1 MVLTVFANSIVEGH
15 RLFAEVGSTLQ
26 EVSDKDYSS
35 RYIFNPA
42 IKCLDGD
49 KLVGTSDK
57 SVDTIIGIGD
67 YSNNRTGNKR
77 LLLLELRMDYE
88 KREGLHKSLH
98 EEKVIGTKKHLGNDC
113 AIETNVWFLFDKK
126 FIHQARHEFSS
137 WREQKGNARNFYAY
151 SVEEF
156 NDKVFDEKDLLKEY
170 SYLYSAEDIES
181 NLMTFVESDDWNA
194 LAEKMY
200 YWKNIAEKFV
210 LQNKH
215 REVTPIQQAFCNVL
229 AKVDEKRQQ
238 IEDDGIIIL
247 EIIEEDLKPFCK

>member
-1 MVLTVFANSIVEGH
+1 MAVTVFTNSIIEGH
-15 RLFAEVGSTLQ
+15 RLFDEVGTTLQ
-26 EVSDKDYSS
+26 EVSDRDYPS
-35 RYIFNPA
+35 RYKFNPA

-67 YSNNRTGNKR
+67 YSDNHTINKR

-98 EEKVIGTKKHLGNDC
+98 EKKVSGTKKHLGNES

-137 WREQKGNARNFYAY
+137 WREQKGYARNFYAY

-156 NDKVFDEKDLLKEY
+156 NNKVHDEQEVQKDY
-170 SYLYSAEDIES
+170 TYQYLAKDIET
-181 NLMTFVESDDWNA
+181 NLMSFVEIDDWDA
-194 LAEKMY
+194 LAEKIR
-200 YWKNIAEKFV
+200 YWKSIAEKFI

-215 REVTPIQQAFCNVL
+215 REVEPIQQAFRDVWTI
-229 AKVDEKRQQ
+229 VEGKRQFM
-238 IEDDGIIIL
+238 DDDDSIL
-247 EIIEEDLKPFCK
+247 IEIIEEDLRPFL

>member
-1 MVLTVFANSIVEGH
+1 MALTVFANSMVEGH
-15 RLFAEVGSTLQ
+15 RLYAEVGSTLQ
-26 EVSDKDYSS
+26 EVSDKDYPS
-35 RYIFNPA
+35 RYKFNTS

-67 YSNNRTGNKR
+67 YSNNRTSNKR

-88 KREGLHKSLH
+88 NRESLSKKLH
-98 EEKVIGTKKHLGNDC
+98 EEKIAGTKKHLGNDC
-113 AIETNVWFLFDKK
+113 AVETNVWFLFDKK
-126 FIHQARHEFSS
+126 FIHQARHTFSS
-137 WREQKGNARNFYAY
+137 WREQKGNARHLYAY

-156 NDKVFDEKDLLKEY
+156 NDIVLDEKDLQKEY

-181 NLMTFVESDDWNA
+181 NLMTFVESNDWNA

-200 YWKNIAEKFV
+200 YWKNIVEKFF

-215 REVTPIQQAFCNVL
+215 REVAPIQQAFCNVWT
-229 AKVDEKRQQ
+229 KVKEKRQH
-238 IEDDGIIIL
+238 IDDDGKIIL
-247 EIIEEDLKPFCK
+247 EIIEEDFKPIL